1 MERAFKIFLLLCT
14 MSFICLSCS
23 KDEDSDSSN
32 FQVTYTLKGPA
43 TTAQVQYTPTI
54 TDPYNIP
61 DDYEEIVT
69 APWQKTVTLI
79 DAIGGAGFSVS
90 IDGGRPGAKY
100 QISILAKDGTVL
112 KDGELVL
119 DNEGE
124 GVLLINY
131 YK

>member
-14 MSFICLSCS
+14 FSFICFSCS
-23 KDEDSDSSN
+23 KEDDSDSSS
-32 FQVTYTLKGPA
+32 FQITYTLKGPA
-43 TTAQVQYTPTI
+43 TTAKVQYTPTI

-61 DDYEEIVT
+61 DDYEKIVT
-69 APWQKTVTLI
+69 TPWQKTVTLI
-79 DAIGGAGFSVS
+79 DAVGAAGLSVS
-90 IDGGRPGAKY
+90 IDGGRAGAKY

-112 KDGELVL
+112 EYGELVL